1 MNPHDTAVDPGIA
14 PLLARVN
21 RRPPPNKP
29 VSIAQARRGIYRL
42 AEIVAPEPQIAMYS
56 VEDTTIPGP
65 VTDIPIR
72 TYRPTADP
80 APTAVYFHGG
90 GWMTGSIGSH
100 DFLVRKLAR
109 DSGLVFVSVDY
120 RLAPE
125 HPFPAGL
132 DDCLAATVWVA
143 EHIHDYGSLGGQ
155 LSVAGDSSGGNLA
168 AVVAQRFRDQG
179 RRLNAQLLLYPVID
193 SAGDYASRHENG
205 RGYLLTRDDIVTSA
219 QNYLG
224 DRPEL
229 LGSADVAPIRATDL
243 SGLAPAVIGVA
254 HHDPLRDEGLAYA
267 NKLAAA
273 GVDVF
278 AKDYPG
284 MIHTF
289 ASLYAISPGA
299 NHALRELLTEF
310 SHRSRIPRS
319 KAPARERR
327 GRGWRRR
334 ARAPI
339 ARR

>member
-1 MNPHDTAVDPGIA
+1 MAVDPGIA
-14 PLLARVN
+14 PFLARVN
-21 RRPPPNKP
+21 RRPPPSEP
-29 VSIAQARRGIYRL
+29 VSLAQARRGIYRL
-42 AEIVAPEPQIAMYS
+42 AEIVAPQPAIAMYS

-65 VTDIPIR
+65 VTDIPLR

-90 GWMTGSIGSH
+90 GWMTGGIASH

-109 DSGLVFVSVDY
+109 ESGLVFVSVDY

-132 DDCLAATVWVA
+132 DDCLAATAWVA
-143 EHIHDYGSLGGQ
+143 EHIHDYGGLAGQ

-168 AVVAQRFRDQG
+168 AVVARRFRDQG
-179 RRLNAQLLLYPVID
+179 RHLGAQLLLYPVID
-193 SAGDYASRHENG
+193 SAGDYPSRHENG
-205 RGYLLTRDDIVTSA
+205 YSYLLTRDDIVTSA

-224 DRPEL
+224 DRVEL

-243 SGLAPAVIGVA
+243 HGLAPAVIGVA

-267 NKLAAA
+267 NKLAAT

-299 NHALRELLTEF
+299 DHALRELLTEF
-310 SHRSRIPRS
+310 
-319 KAPARERR
+319 A
-327 GRGWRRR
+327 RR
-334 ARAPI
+334 ARA
-339 ARR
+339 

>member
-1 MNPHDTAVDPGIA
+1 MAVDPGIA
-14 PLLARVN
+14 PFLARVN
-21 RRPPPNKP
+21 RRPPPSEP
-29 VSIAQARRGIYRL
+29 VSLAQARRGIYRL
-42 AEIVAPEPQIAMYS
+42 AEIVAPQPAIAMYS

-65 VTDIPIR
+65 VTDIPLR

-90 GWMTGSIGSH
+90 GWMTGGIASH

-109 DSGLVFVSVDY
+109 ESGLVFVSVDY

-132 DDCLAATVWVA
+132 DDCLAATAWVA
-143 EHIHDYGSLGGQ
+143 EHIHDYGGLAGQ

-168 AVVAQRFRDQG
+168 AVVARWFRDQG
-179 RRLNAQLLLYPVID
+179 RHLGAQLLLYPVID
-193 SAGDYASRHENG
+193 SAGDYPSRHENG
-205 RGYLLTRDDIVTSA
+205 YSYLLTRDDIVTSA

-224 DRPEL
+224 DRVEL

-243 SGLAPAVIGVA
+243 HGLAPAVIGVA

-267 NKLAAA
+267 NKLAAT

-299 NHALRELLTEF
+299 DHALRELLTEF
-310 SHRSRIPRS
+310 
-319 KAPARERR
+319 A
-327 GRGWRRR
+327 RR
-334 ARAPI
+334 ARA
-339 ARR
+339 